1 MKLTT
6 IDPIMEVENAFQG
19 DFMTGP
25 VTALHTVGDNIV
37 LAGIGSYLHSF
48 VISEQKNISYVLVL
62 PCRCIHGI
70 REFTS
75 EADVHTLAVFGEKCV
90 TVVDYHSAAES
101 SKNEG
106 CLEHSDHSITITTRA
121 QMTEFEDWIWDAVF
135 LKPKESCHLAL
146 ALGHNSV
153 ILWDWKHAR
162 LVEKVSC
169 LESCILYCAKFVN
182 TQWDSLILAAGTVFN
197 EILLWSPKGQ
207 RSQSGHVNVI
217 TSLKGH
223 QGVIFSV
230 DFSHQKRMMCS
241 ASDDRS
247 IRLWQFSFGCH
258 SNLHDTEIPL
268 ELWENCSSTCVH
280 VLYGHSARVW
290 DVRLLTST
298 LVSVGEDST
307 CCVWNYNG
315 DVLQKFKGHKGK
327 SIWSLSVD
335 EKERYVVTGGGDTS
349 VRLWY
354 LSSRSERSNYITQSL
369 QLQQMPSE
377 KEDDYPRS
385 VSLLNY
391 NEIIIITNKGFL
403 YLYDV
408 EKKTWLTLMNDAD
421 YRSYT
426 VMSVAP
432 LQQSCVVLGNIF
444 GKLRIFLADG
454 SQTVW
459 KSKDRDIY
467 DGKIMSIH
475 WLSGTR
481 LLTTGPEGDIK
492 LWNFDDDKTL
502 NLELDK
508 QYILPDCKQRWVS
521 AASVSHGSLICGD
534 RGGTIHVYQLGSEFR
549 SPSQSFPKIHGKTG
563 VTNIICDKGNVY
575 TTGRD
580 GCYRVFSHEDGH
592 MTLLNTHRIYKGFE
606 WIDKLEIADDGADFH
621 VFGFQ
626 SSDFVLWSVNRNQK
640 LLQIPC
646 GGGHRSWDCK
656 SKGEHFKF
664 VYQKTR
670 EVVVCDTRL
679 EQIQLKLK
687 NALHG
692 REITCVKLLDAN
704 TEGCIVVTGSEDTSV
719 QISAIRYNEFGVK
732 EMSCLEHL
740 SGHISSV
747 RALCLCPSSKDTGH
761 QKSTLMF
768 SAGGRAQLLVWR
780 LTIRDSTAIITENL
794 CQRMI
799 GQTQRK
805 GKTRMW
811 KLQQIKLNPETRFM
825 DLSSVQ
831 LSSVGSDFPDHFH
844 LLASACSD
852 AFVRFYIFDEEKAEL
867 IPFLESPLH
876 EHCVLKVCC
885 LKRQCTS
892 DSVIYIISAA
902 TDGCIAFWK
911 INKNNIY
918 QIVRKSSQPNLDNR
932 IFETCSFVK
941 CDIHIPSSNSFNLRG
956 DLLDKESVLGVH
968 VLPSNHKQHILK
980 SDNRNDS
987 QCNDEGRVSNKEEQ
1001 ESGMSID
1008 SMESNSSKENSIQ
1021 RTMHVFFLKH
1031 HQSGVNGLD
1040 YIHLQDSDYLIAS
1053 GGDDNALVV
1062 SLVRVDSEGVK
1073 IVKTGSCLCAH
1084 STEITGVKFLSPS
1097 KLISVSIDQR
1107 LILWSVDITEG
1118 HIQLKQMSC
1127 KFMCVADISNL
1138 DCQKLNNDLFTVIIS
1153 GEGLATF
1160 EIHGM
1165 CSIVLN

>member
-892 DSVIYIISAA
+892 DSVIYILSAA

-918 QIVRKSSQPNLDNR
+918 QIVQKSSQPNLDNR

-1127 KFMCVADISNL
+1127 KFVCVADISNL